1 MAKQESSYDRKL
13 AYNNEYNRNNYRS
26 FSIRYHK
33 VDEKKT
39 IRWIEKQPSVK
50 KYITDLIVA
59 DMNGKAKK
67 KKAR

>member
-33 VDEKKT
+33 VDEKKI